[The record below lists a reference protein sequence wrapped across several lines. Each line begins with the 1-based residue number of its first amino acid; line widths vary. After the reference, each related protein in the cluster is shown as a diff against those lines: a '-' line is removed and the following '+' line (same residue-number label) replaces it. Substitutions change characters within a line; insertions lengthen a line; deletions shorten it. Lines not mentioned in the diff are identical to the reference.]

1 MKTAKIR
8 TVTVGEGKPKVLVP
22 IVGATREE
30 ILAKGEE
37 IRELDF
43 DVVEWRADFYGDALN
58 RTRLLA
64 TLEEL
69 NHVLGD
75 KPLLF
80 TFRTAKEGGFR
91 GILPEEYADLSIAAA
106 ESGFADAVDV
116 EILSGDRLVRKMI
129 GGIHRAGKT
138 VIASS
143 HEFKCTPPK
152 DEMIR
157 RMQKMQDMGADILK
171 IAVMP
176 QTKADVLTL
185 LCATEEMA
193 RCHAERPLI
202 TMSMSPS
209 GVISRICGEAFGSA
223 MTFGAVGQTS
233 APGQIPVE
241 HLNAVLEILHAAG

>member
-1 MKTAKIR
+1 MKKTNIVLIGMPCAGKTTIGRMLSER
-8 TVTVGEGKPKVLVP
+8 TGMPHVDTDAEIVKNAGMPIPEIFRDYGEK
-22 IVGATREE
+22 
-30 ILAKGEE
+30 
-37 IRELDF
+37 
-43 DVVEWRADFYGDALN
+43 
-58 RTRLLA
+58 
-64 TLEEL
+64 
-69 NHVLGD
+69 
-75 KPLLF
+75 
-80 TFRTAKEGGFR
+80 TFR
-91 GILPEEYADLSIAAA
+91 DM
-106 ESGFADAVDV
+106 

-143 HEFKCTPPK
+143 HEFKCTPSK